1 MTSCTVTAIAAAI
14 LLQRQTHATAI
25 DNNVL
30 SGYSGVKPKKIPIA
44 DPRAI
49 ECGVSAI
56 AINVMWC
63 ATSQRLIRAKAPGN
77 RGS

>member
-1 MTSCTVTAIAAAI
+1 MTSCSVTAIAAAI
-14 LLQRQTHATAI
+14 LLQRQAHATAI

-44 DPRAI
+44 DPRAM

-56 AINVMWC
+56 AINVM
-63 ATSQRLIRAKAPGN
+63 
-77 RGS
+77 